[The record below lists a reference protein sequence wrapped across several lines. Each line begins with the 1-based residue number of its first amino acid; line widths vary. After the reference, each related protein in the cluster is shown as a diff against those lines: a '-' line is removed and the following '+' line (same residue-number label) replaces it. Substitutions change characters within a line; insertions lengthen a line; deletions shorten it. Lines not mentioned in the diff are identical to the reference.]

1 MQNRFNRLCFKLTAL
16 PSVFAAKNDLVMA
29 NLSST
34 LKWPFILSIA
44 LFALFSTS
52 AYAQDVYDVYVYDG
66 GSEPVTNAEIDLTPC
81 GLGVQRTKSDGK
93 LHFSLP
99 SGTNCYMMVKK
110 FDLQTV
116 VSAVSPNGP
125 RKISVALVPDRSGS
139 FVGMVYDEA
148 TGAPLPRSTVYARS
162 NTGTHWTK
170 ATTDQ
175 NGRYVLKLNGRQE
188 YAVTF
193 AHEGFADARTLLRT
207 ERDMA
212 NTPQLP
218 AISLSPGSSKLLTWL
233 ANNPSGIP
241 KVAPIGTLQPGSANG
256 YTVQLASGPTNF
268 ADVASKYA
276 DLTKY
281 GQLYTVPDGVDRYK
295 LHLGVYATRKE
306 AQSIVSQIN
315 VEFPGAFA
323 TAELNVSPNMIIQLG
338 QPSASTAAREKTT
351 APAQYSTPST
361 TTMIMGEQPRR
372 NVIAK
377 GPTTQSAGNG
387 EVRYAVQVGSFSTE
401 RAIAMNE
408 FSRLDGLG
416 NTYSKVENGALK
428 VRVGLWNTSD
438 QAEVTRRSA
447 AARGF
452 KDATIV
458 TERADDPALQ
468 TYLVENEEPQPTPA
482 SATSGTRP
490 VVYSYKQPAAK
501 TTKTAK
507 SVAKPSSTKA
517 TASNP
522 YFIRIAALS
531 NPDRFNAA
539 PFEDLGSIEMR
550 RQDNGMTVVL
560 LGRYASVKAA
570 EAARKKLRTQG
581 YTDPYVVKEET
592 GGKLTRM

>member
-1 MQNRFNRLCFKLTAL
+1 
-16 PSVFAAKNDLVMA
+16 MA

-34 LKWPFILSIA
+34 LKWPLIFSIA
-44 LFALFSTS
+44 IFTIFSTTL
-52 AYAQDVYDVYVYDG
+52 YAQDVYDVYVYDG
-66 GSEPVTNAEIDLTPC
+66 GSSPVTNAEIDLTPC

-93 LHFSLP
+93 LHFTLP
-99 SGTNCYMMVKK
+99 SGTNCYMTVKK

-116 VSAVSPNGP
+116 VSVVSPTGP

-170 ATTDQ
+170 TTTDQ

-193 AHEGFADARTLLRT
+193 AHEGFSDVRTLVRT
-207 ERDMA
+207 ERDVA
-212 NTPQLP
+212 NAPQLSP
-218 AISLSPGSSKLLTWL
+218 VSLSPGSSKLLTWL
-233 ANNPSGIP
+233 TNNPSGIP

-281 GQLYTVPDGVDRYK
+281 GQLYTVPDGADRYK

-306 AQSIVSQIN
+306 AQSVVSQITP
-315 VEFPGAFA
+315 EFPGAFA
-323 TAELNVSPNMIIQLG
+323 TAELNVSPNMVLQLG
-338 QPSASTAAREKTT
+338 QSSTANTT
-351 APAQYSTPST
+351 ANERAAAPAQYSTPST
-361 TTMIMGEQPRR
+361 TMIIMGEQPRR
-372 NVIAK
+372 NAIAK
-377 GPTTQSAGNG
+377 GSAAPAGNG
-387 EVRYAVQVGSFSTE
+387 ALRYAVQVGSFSTE

-428 VRVGLWNTSD
+428 VRVGLWTTPD
-438 QAEVTRRSA
+438 QAEFARRSA

-452 KDATIV
+452 QDATVV

-507 SVAKPSSTKA
+507 SAAQPSSAKA
-517 TASNP
+517 MSSGP
-522 YFIRIAALS
+522 YFIRIAALA
-531 NPDRFNAA
+531 NPDNFNPA
-539 PFEDLGSIEMR
+539 PFEDLGSIELR
-550 RQDNGMTVVL
+550 RQDNRMTIVL
-560 LGRYASVKAA
+560 LGRYGSVKAA
-570 EAARKKLRTQG
+570 EAVRKKLRAQG
-581 YTDPYVVKEET
+581 YSDAYVVKEET